1 MYIGMILLC
10 REGRFFFNTEFI
22 MQILKNLYTFV
33 KPEKINNITFG
44 RILNNSIMASNV
56 FWGLFRYYAI
66 LKC

>member
-1 MYIGMILLC
+1 MILLC

-56 FWGLFRYYAI
+56 FWD
-66 LKC
+66 